1 MYGLPEKIF
10 SRVAFCSRLKLGLIR
25 NPDPKLSWRP
35 PPPPFEEPGIR
46 ENGGSMRD
54 EEEEAEED
62 GGGGSATREK
72 NPVDLGRNHVFEERI
87 EGAVP

>member
-1 MYGLPEKIF
+1 
-10 SRVAFCSRLKLGLIR
+10 
-25 NPDPKLSWRP
+25 
-35 PPPPFEEPGIR
+35 
-46 ENGGSMRD
+46 MRD